1 MAHNIQ
7 YTIAGT
13 DLKEVARFFSKFTK
27 KSKVVPILDLE
38 EKTVSF
44 RLTGDPSYRLI
55 AEKIIPVI
63 EVLEYTEVKE
73 AKPFALDMSKLT
85 AAAERMGDSE
95 EPIILEV
102 RHTEDSNKKP
112 GISFKV
118 TNVLNVVRSSTISHG
133 TFYGTNPYELDWVY
147 AGEMMTADYNELCK
161 TIDAIMKTAHAN
173 PVGINHPLML
183 RYEDDK
189 LCLYAV
195 DHYRVTATKADMPFT
210 LAESDDQVIDILRG
224 KFHKDNGLAL
234 SVHIEDAPLA
244 HPTTD
249 ETLSLSIG
257 AERFNNGAIIFW
269 LATTDTKGTAVYT
282 PLFRSQVSV
291 THEGEYTPYSIAT
304 PTAVYDAINDSSI
317 ISGEHLVG
325 GTVDANAL
333 KKAIKQLQPKR
344 SKDGSGTPIESTAR
358 AAFTSKNAT
367 VPCLILSALDDIVSV
382 PLEDDSNL
390 ALLDEPYN
398 KAARPNLRN
407 LELATTYHGSAKKYH
422 AYYTNT
428 RRGFIFQMDSTR
440 GNLNT
445 RTSTYCAFKEWEARS
460 EDQDIQ

>member
-1 MAHNIQ
+1 MAHNMR

-63 EVLEYTEVKE
+63 EVLEYIEVKE
-73 AKPFALDMSKLT
+73 AKPFALDVSKLT

-102 RHTEDSNKKP
+102 HHTEDGDKKP

-133 TFYGTNPYELDWVY
+133 AFYGTNPYELDWVY

-224 KFHKDNGLAL
+224 NFHKDKGLAL

-269 LATTDTKGTAVYT
+269 LATTDTEGTAVYT
-282 PLFRSQVSV
+282 PLFRSQVSG
-291 THEGEYTPYSIAT
+291 THEA
-304 PTAVYDAINDSSI
+304 D
-317 ISGEHLVG
+317 
-325 GTVDANAL
+325 
-333 KKAIKQLQPKR
+333 
-344 SKDGSGTPIESTAR
+344 
-358 AAFTSKNAT
+358 
-367 VPCLILSALDDIVSV
+367 
-382 PLEDDSNL
+382 
-390 ALLDEPYN
+390 
-398 KAARPNLRN
+398 
-407 LELATTYHGSAKKYH
+407 
-422 AYYTNT
+422 
-428 RRGFIFQMDSTR
+428 
-440 GNLNT
+440 
-445 RTSTYCAFKEWEARS
+445 
-460 EDQDIQ
+460 